1 MKTIISLLTTVVFVF
16 AFGTA
21 FADDWPTDKRS
32 YKFLGTALHDEAF
45 PVQKTEV
52 MMPGAAAGGLRE
64 ERIDRSTA
72 IWEGLFGNYVS
83 TEEVDTYRDMDR
95 GFAKPEAVSAV
106 GVAAGGLRAEKADKG
121 GEIFNSLLGERG
133 SKAETHIAY

>member
-1 MKTIISLLTTVVFVF
+1 MKTIVSLLTTMVFVF

-21 FADDWPTDKRS
+21 FADDWPTEKKVHR
-32 YKFLGTALHDEAF
+32 FIGTELHDEVF
-45 PVQKTEV
+45 PVQKVEV
-52 MMPGAAAGGLRE
+52 MAPSAAAGGLRAAE
-64 ERIDRSTA
+64 SGKGTM

-95 GFAKPEAVSAV
+95 GFAKPEAVS
-106 GVAAGGLRAEKADKG
+106 GAAPGGLRAEKADKG

-133 SKAETHIAY
+133 SKADTHIAY